1 MNAAKLTTQRVSRIN
16 TLLNKMLSN
25 AERSESCSSRSDS
38 IDRIAQSTPR
48 GDTAATAPV
57 NPKLKRNLFGVSL
70 NHDQL
75 KQDLNS
81 MWKEQIEVQKV
92 KWNFDFEA
100 LKPIDSSSD
109 RFKWTKCQVGEITSS
124 KYASTLLTDGDHVI
138 VDKENVNSNRCS
150 DMPQF
155 YKQQRCFKL
164 IDNITPVV
172 VKEDSELIKPKAVK
186 STKATK
192 SLGLSQI
199 ITFSENRKDTLR
211 SANTGNKVVKSSN
224 SAFSAK
230 KEDKKSDN
238 MKQQSLLDMFKQR
251 KRRIQTTSTPKPVA
265 SKDVNKDAKDKTVVL
280 NLVYC
285 KNWIIQLLSITLLVD
300 RYDILWQF

>member
-1 MNAAKLTTQRVSRIN
+1 
-16 TLLNKMLSN
+16 MLSN

-38 IDRIAQSTPR
+38 IDRIAQSTPK
-48 GDTAATAPV
+48 GDTAAAAPV

-92 KWNFDFEA
+92 KWNFDFET
-100 LKPIDSSSD
+100 LKPIDSSSSD
-109 RFKWTKCQVGEITSS
+109 RFKWTKCEVGEQQKSS
-124 KYASTLLTDGDHVI
+124 KYASTLLTDGDNAS
-138 VDKENVNSNRCS
+138 VDKENVNSNKCS

-164 IDNITPVV
+164 IDNIAPVV
-172 VKEDSELIKPKAVK
+172 AKEDTELVKPKPVK

-211 SANTGNKVVKSSN
+211 SANTGNKVVKSTN

-238 MKQQSLLDMFKQR
+238 MKQQSLLDLFKQR
-251 KRRIQTTSTPKPVA
+251 KRRIQTASTPKPVS
-265 SKDVNKDAKDKTVVL
+265 SKDVNKDAKDNTVA
-280 NLVYC
+280 
-285 KNWIIQLLSITLLVD
+285 KSDATSA
-300 RYDILWQF
+300 